1 MNKGKNTKIDL
12 EDALTELVELR
23 HNIQKDVNLGH
34 ELLEE
39 IRREERIRNRAIGV
53 VSISAILAMA
63 IWVFGASFF
72 RLDPELTFENYY
84 SRMNPDL
91 LTRDG
96 GNDNI
101 LTKAIQTYQHGESE
115 SAIEMLAS
123 SEVHNID
130 SQVAEFF
137 LSLAYLDSG
146 QESMAKTGLENL
158 HSEGIFIQPEIY
170 WYLSLID
177 LKEGDFDSA
186 KQNLKSLKKLDASF
200 KKKQVRKLRRKLRFR
215 YKPRNLLIPK

>member
-1 MNKGKNTKIDL
+1 
-12 EDALTELVELR
+12 
-23 HNIQKDVNLGH
+23 
-34 ELLEE
+34 
-39 IRREERIRNRAIGV
+39 
-53 VSISAILAMA
+53 
-63 IWVFGASFF
+63 
-72 RLDPELTFENYY
+72 
-84 SRMNPDL
+84 
-91 LTRDG
+91 
-96 GNDNI
+96 
-101 LTKAIQTYQHGESE
+101 
-115 SAIEMLAS
+115 MLAS